1 MNLRQQ
7 MRRHLAFGQGPNLS
21 KLLTMLR
28 EGADVAE
35 CRLAF
40 PELSAAAIRRAASD
54 AGYYPGAVA
63 LAPAER
69 NPRAWTGTEVEQL
82 TQKVAT
88 RTADQI
94 RYDVMPWR
102 SAAEIR
108 LKVREL
114 KLAWGE
120 PVPVVP
126 AEPHERPVPRGRGQA
141 KPSLVASFGDPVWT
155 RDQDNL
161 LVMQAGALPVVVLRE
176 RLAAHGPRWTRPQ
189 IRDRLRALAKRG
201 RVLAG
206 RSLVLSR
213 LDIDAQ
219 KVVKAMRSRG
229 ATVEEMAVALGR
241 GYTPTMVRKAMGS
254 DFVTPGK
261 PVKARGGRNTAQG
274 LEALRQRLVFPLDH
288 AGVLK
293 AFQEC
298 GWQVNAWAK
307 LRGFAP
313 YQVQEVLRTPRAC
326 RGKALEI
333 ARALGLEAPAKA
345 LLPPDRLTFRY
356 PTTPEQAQAA
366 FRAHGLTMSAWA
378 QAHGFRPSL
387 VSTLLTGHYRG
398 LRGKAQVAAE
408 ALGLRPART
417 GKALPVLELVFP
429 YPTPRE
435 KVRKALVDSRVS
447 VEAWAKAHGFAT
459 QTVFSVLSGHSP
471 ATKGAAREAAIK
483 LGLVPAS
490 PVARKSAE
498 EIHFTY
504 PTTDLQVRETLRRH
518 GVAMA
523 DWSRARGLDPD
534 KVRRVLDGR
543 GRSTVDYAA
552 IATALGMLPVPK
564 AAARPRSGAQA
575 PREAA
580 CHP

>member
-7 MRRHLAFGQGPNLS
+7 MRRHLAFGQGPDLS
-21 KLLTMLR
+21 RLLTMLR

-40 PELSAAAIRRAASD
+40 PELSAATIRRAAND
-54 AGYYPGAVA
+54 AGYYPGAAA

-82 TQKVAT
+82 TQKVGT

-94 RYDVMPWR
+94 RHDIMPWR

-120 PVPVVP
+120 PVPVP
-126 AEPHERPVPRGRGQA
+126 AGESPEQPVPRGRGQA
-141 KPSLVASFGDPVWT
+141 KPALVASVGEPVWT
-155 RDQDNL
+155 RDQDGI
-161 LVMQAGALPVVVLRE
+161 LVMQAGALPVAVLRE

-189 IRDRLRALAKRG
+189 IRDRLRALARRG

-213 LDIDAQ
+213 LDLEAQ

-241 GYTPTMVRKAMGS
+241 GYTPAMVRKAMGPG
-254 DFVTPGK
+254 FVATGK
-261 PVKARGGRNTAQG
+261 PTKPRGSRNTAQG

-288 AGVLK
+288 AGVLE
-293 AFQEC
+293 AFREC

-345 LLPPDRLTFRY
+345 LLPPERLTFRY
-356 PTTPEQAQAA
+356 PTTPDQVQAA

-408 ALGLRPART
+408 ALGLQPARA
-417 GKALPVLELVFP
+417 GGVLSALELVFS

-435 KVRKALVDSRVS
+435 KVRKALADNRIS
-447 VEAWAKAHGFAT
+447 VEAWAKAHGFVP

-471 ATKGAAREAAIK
+471 ATKGATREAAIK
-483 LGLVPAS
+483 LGQVPTS
-490 PVARKSAE
+490 PVAKKSAD
-498 EIHFTY
+498 EISFSY

-534 KVRRVLDGR
+534 KVRRVLGGR

-552 IATALGMLPVPK
+552 IAAALGMLPAPK
-564 AAARPRSGAQA
+564 ATVRSRYGAQA
-575 PREAA
+575 PGEAA